1 MSRHNIKK
9 FSLAFQLVL
18 FIGGLFHR
26 AYYRRFSVIDRQKI
40 PAGSPVIF
48 AANHQNALMD
58 ALAVIFAARKQIV
71 FMGRADIF
79 KKQWMARLLYFIK
92 ILPVFRIRD
101 GFFSVD
107 QNKEVFMEIAGVLKN
122 GMSAALFPEG
132 YHVGEKRLKP
142 LKKGAARLALI
153 TKDEI
158 GPDKEV
164 YIVPTGIDYSSYYH
178 AGADLLVI
186 FGDPIPV
193 SMYHELYLAD
203 PVRAVNRLTDDL
215 ADAIGR
221 VMINIRQDEHY
232 SALHQAINLF
242 APVELKKRNLPSSLP
257 NEFRI
262 KKELSD
268 TINKNIHNKEMQI
281 SSLKEELTAY
291 LNLLKNHNIRDT
303 QILNPIRNS
312 AYFILK
318 FLLSLLLLPI
328 HLYGMAF
335 NYLPYRLPVHLT
347 RNIKDPHFISSFRF
361 GIGLLM
367 FFFWY
372 LTLAIIS
379 FFIFNKILTAAL
391 FMIAVPLA
399 GIFSFYYYID
409 FLKMKADYRWLM
421 IRKKKRE
428 VYEEVLNRRNAIIFK
443 IEELLD

>member
-193 SMYHELYLAD
+193 STYHELYLAD

-215 ADAIGR
+215 ADAIDR

-268 TINKNIHNKEMQI
+268 KINTNIHAKEKQI
-281 SSLKEELTAY
+281 SSLKKELTAY
-291 LNLLKNHNIRDT
+291 LNLLKNQNIRDT

-312 AYFILK
+312 AYLILK

-391 FMIAVPLA
+391 FMIAVPLT